1 MINIARQRGTLSELA
16 KKQSDAVTFM
26 GNKAAHPPD
35 DPLLKLVESDIRQG
49 LQMVR
54 RILLELFDP
63 DQLAVV

>member
-1 MINIARQRGTLSELA
+1 MYPGLSYTTCGDST
-16 KKQSDAVTFM
+16 KQSDSVTFM
-26 GNKAAHPPD
+26 GNKAAHPHD
-35 DPLLKLVESDIRQG
+35 DPMLDLADSDVRQG